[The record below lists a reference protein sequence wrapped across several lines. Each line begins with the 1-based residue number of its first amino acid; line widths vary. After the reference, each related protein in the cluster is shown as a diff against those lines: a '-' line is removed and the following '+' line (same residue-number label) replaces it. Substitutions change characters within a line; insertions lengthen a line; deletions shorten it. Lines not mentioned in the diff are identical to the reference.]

1 MNPWYCRLI
10 RSANHHRNIEIKLRF
25 PNPKDGTWKQRQL
38 PYTAWDFFPPA
49 YDCPFEMERLGN
61 FGDGGK
67 WICGISQYAAFEER
81 PLIVYS
87 FGVDEDSS
95 FEAELVDRTS
105 AYIYA
110 FDYSVDNMGPE
121 VANGTKSNVKFS
133 KIGLGGHDE
142 TIDGNQFMTLPS
154 IMSELGHD
162 YVDILK
168 MDIEGAEFDALDV
181 LMETYNGSNL
191 PFGQIMIEFHLWAAP
206 QNIRDLVAWWERLER
221 FGLRPVAQES
231 NPLGVILGPGY
242 PCCYEVRNCPS
253 SGKRYVLTIESTS
266 LSTLETIRAYCSFKK
281 NIKIVLGNRN
291 MDIVMVVGL

>member
-1 MNPWYCRLI
+1 MLWTATTGILASALLYHCWHLPEVYRLDRI
-10 RSANHHRNIEIKLRF
+10 AISEQNWKGSVSRRMEYMSGMKNESLVLF

-49 YDCPFEMERLGN
+49 YGCPFEMERVGS

-67 WICGISQYAAFEER
+67 WICGISQYAAFKER
-81 PLIVYS
+81 PIVVYS

-105 AYIYA
+105 AHVYA

-121 VANGTKSNVKFS
+121 ITNGSKVNVKFS
-133 KIGLGGHDE
+133 KIGLGGSDE
-142 TIDGNQFMTLPS
+142 TVDGNRFMTLPS

-168 MDIEGAEFDALDV
+168 MDVEGAEFDALDV
-181 LMETYNGSNL
+181 LMETYNGSSL
-191 PFGQIMIEFHLWAAP
+191 PFGQLMIEFHLWAAP
-206 QNIRDLVAWWERLER
+206 QNIRDLVAWWERLES

-242 PCCYEVRNCPS
+242 PCCYE
-253 SGKRYVLTIESTS
+253 YVLINTRDNKSI
-266 LSTLETIRAYCSFKK
+266 LQL
-281 NIKIVLGNRN
+281 
-291 MDIVMVVGL
+291 